1 METKEVQTMLK
12 ETKDVGVETN
22 RTPMGAVII
31 QKEKEKKKKSKMQKK
46 QIKSIPNATPSQE
59 QQFRI
64 FQNIDY
70 PYLMRNVEIQ
80 EEDKM
85 VKALKE
91 VFGIKEKTPE
101 MVADEAIEKSYGK
114 SRSFPLYTDA
124 ELTQQELRARAINR
138 DTTGTLRAYAGF
150 AGLFDDD
157 DDSRY
162 YSSYPPV
169 PRSLEEMVK
178 DYSDYLK
185 QYERERERQKEL
197 ARLGEERSL
206 AFGSRKP
213 LEVKEYSG
221 RGRPGE
227 LTKKFKESEAGRAK
241 ERATLS
247 LSLEGAK
254 TSAPIF
260 SGEEIEALYEVSEK
274 KTIEKA
280 KARIN
285 ALARLPFAREEV
297 KRRVRQKDFDDNLA
311 KIKKERERMDKE
323 IEKSFNLYEASRKAK
338 EGGEMASLLFD

>member
-1 METKEVQTMLK
+1 METKEVQTMLR
-12 ETKDVGVETN
+12 ETRDVGVETN
-22 RTPMGAVII
+22 RAPMGAVII

-124 ELTQQELRARAINR
+124 ELTQQELRAREINR

-169 PRSLEEMVK
+169 PRSLEEIAK
-178 DYSDYLK
+178 DYSEYLK
-185 QYERERERQKEL
+185 EYERERERQKEL

-227 LTKKFKESEAGRAK
+227 LTKKFRESEAGRAK
-241 ERATLS
+241 ERATIS
-247 LSLEGAK
+247 LDAERPALTSKEIDVLELISVNRTK
-254 TSAPIF
+254 
-260 SGEEIEALYEVSEK
+260 EENREA
-274 KTIEKA
+274 IA
-280 KARIN
+280 KALN
-285 ALARLPFAREEV
+285 KYAKLPFAREEV
-297 KRRVRQKDFDDNLA
+297 KRRIRQKDFDDNLA

-323 IEKSFNLYEASRKAK
+323 IEKSFSLYEASRKAK